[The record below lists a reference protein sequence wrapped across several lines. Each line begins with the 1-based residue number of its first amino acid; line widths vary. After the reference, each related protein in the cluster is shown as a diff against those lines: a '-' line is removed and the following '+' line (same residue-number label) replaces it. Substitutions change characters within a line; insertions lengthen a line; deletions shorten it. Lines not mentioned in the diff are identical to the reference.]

1 MAKKILILIY
11 TVILSV
17 IIYTENSCT
26 KAHSAASFENSTKIS
41 KGVMLQAYPMKTI
54 STASFNEGDIVYFIN
69 PTDLWAYETKVLPKN
84 TYFRGYIE
92 MLKMPVKGVNAAIT
106 IKITE
111 AILPDGSIKKMNATV
126 TQNGNA
132 QIGGNLT
139 PPASYNKTVHPREGM
154 YWKRAGVLQ
163 YVPSGE
169 YEMGLHITLPTS
181 DIIYIM
187 LDEEYDSSADSI
199 KKENMHK

>member
-1 MAKKILILIY
+1 
-11 TVILSV
+11 
-17 IIYTENSCT
+17 
-26 KAHSAASFENSTKIS
+26 
-41 KGVMLQAYPMKTI
+41 
-54 STASFNEGDIVYFIN
+54 
-69 PTDLWAYETKVLPKN
+69 
-84 TYFRGYIE
+84 
-92 MLKMPVKGVNAAIT
+92 MLK
-106 IKITE
+106 
-111 AILPDGSIKKMNATV
+111 S
-126 TQNGNA
+126 
-132 QIGGNLT
+132 GGNLT